1 MFAKDERGGKMYPNC
16 VRFDQLFYRNI
27 EYYWSRLWLGFLL
40 HCHWFFANTLFM
52 RNNYCTLSENNF
64 ENYLIIIF
72 NFRNT
77 CSGHGRAYS
86 GRCRCDRLYY
96 GDYCQY
102 QDECIKVNEDDVI
115 EILKIETAAILLFL
129 SKTKNDI
136 N

>member
-1 MFAKDERGGKMYPNC
+1 
-16 VRFDQLFYRNI
+16 
-27 EYYWSRLWLGFLL
+27 
-40 HCHWFFANTLFM
+40 M
-52 RNNYCTLSENNF
+52 RNNYRTLSENNLKLF
-64 ENYLIIIF
+64 NHNF

-115 EILKIETAAILLFL
+115 EILKIETAAIFLFL